1 MQNVPLHSF
10 TPAEVPASAAPAP
23 GKVVPMAGQKK
34 GRVLVM
40 DDEVPILELTARLL
54 GSRGYDV
61 ETATDGNM
69 AVAQYRAAMDSG
81 CPFDAVIL
89 DLTVPE
95 KMGGYDAFKA
105 MREFDPGV
113 RAVVSSGYSHEPVVL
128 NYKDYGIAGVA
139 PKPYR
144 THELLG
150 AVEQALQRA

>member
-1 MQNVPLHSF
+1 MQNLPIQFL
-10 TPAEVPASAAPAP
+10 TPPPPVP
-23 GKVVPMAGQKK
+23 GKPTQKK

-54 GSRGYDV
+54 GSRGYEV
-61 ETATDGNM
+61 ETATDGNQ
-69 AVAQYRAAMDSG
+69 AVQRYRAAMEAG
-81 CPFDAVIL
+81 CRFDAVIL

-128 NYKDYGIAGVA
+128 NYKDYGLAGVA

-144 THELLG
+144 TSELLG
-150 AVEQALQRA
+150 AVEQALQGA